1 MENSRL
7 APELERVERLLACG
21 PRAAPSPALRRRVL
35 DSAQA
40 ELRQRMLNQLRTAL
54 RREEKRSVRRFVAAC
69 AATLLIGAG
78 FVFGVAHGGRFT
90 ADASSPTVYDIA
102 RQLQQFSPEVSRK
115 DLLVQA
121 ALRHIGS
128 DASCDEILNNF
139 FADKKSHD
147 HK

>member
-21 PRAAPSPALRRRVL
+21 PRSEPSLALRQRVF
-35 DSAQA
+35 DSVQA
-40 ELRQRMLNQLRTAL
+40 ELRQRMLNNLRRDL
-54 RREEKRSVRRFVAAC
+54 RREEKRSAWRFVAAC
-69 AATLLIGAG
+69 AATLLMGTS
-78 FVFGVAHGGRFT
+78 FVFGIAHAGSFAG
-90 ADASSPTVYDIA
+90 DASSPTVYDIA
-102 RQLQQFSPEVSRK
+102 RQLQQFSPDVSRK

-128 DASCDEILNNF
+128 DAKCDEILNNF

-147 HK
+147 P